1 MTNGN
6 YPLID
11 YSGSLT
17 GSASSMTLSGL
28 PTGAVR
34 QSFTLATSGGALLL
48 EVANGSP
55 ASLVWTGSLGTAWD
69 TTTLNWSNSGTA
81 DKFYAGDAVTFN
93 DTANTAAVAL
103 ASSLQPQSVL
113 FNNNVLNYTLSG
125 SGGISGNATLT
136 KNGSGSVTLATANS
150 FSGATAISQGVLQLA
165 NSNALQGSTVSVNA
179 NSGLKFSPGVGTFN
193 LGGLAGSGSLALSDT
208 SGGNVA
214 LDVGGNSSTTTF
226 SGTIGGAG
234 SLAKYGTGT
243 LTLSGTNGYS
253 GGTSIYAGIVQA
265 GNNSALGSSAAPWRS
280 MADYS
285 TCMATA

>member
-1 MTNGN
+1 M
-6 YPLID
+6 
-11 YSGSLT
+11 
-17 GSASSMTLSGL
+17 
-28 PTGAVR
+28 
-34 QSFTLATSGGALLL
+34 
-48 EVANGSP
+48 
-55 ASLVWTGSLGTAWD
+55 
-69 TTTLNWSNSGTA
+69 
-81 DKFYAGDAVTFN
+81 
-93 DTANTAAVAL
+93 
-103 ASSLQPQSVL
+103 
-113 FNNNVLNYTLSG
+113 
-125 SGGISGNATLT
+125 
-136 KNGSGSVTLATANS
+136 TLATANS

-234 SLAKYGTGT
+234 SLAKYGTGM

-265 GNNSALGSSAAPWRS
+265 GNNSALGSSAAPLAVNGGTFDVHGFNVS
-280 MADYS
+280 IGASAAMALS
-285 TCMATA
+285 IASPAPART